1 MIHVCFSLHDKTGR
15 YSKFT
20 GTAMLSLFE
29 NVITP
34 RSTTVHILHD
44 NTLTEDNR
52 EKFIYL
58 AGRCNQFVEFHNIEK
73 LLKDK
78 LQEYV
83 NLFPAIKDSRVTVA
97 GFYRLL
103 IPQLFSSEINKVIY
117 LDSDIIV
124 NLDINE
130 LWQIKL
136 QDKALAAVPE
146 VEIVNAPS
154 NISIRYLVT
163 SNLVTQED
171 YFNSGVLVMDLK
183 NLRQSEER
191 IIDGII
197 WRNEHTQCE
206 YFDQDILNYVFSKD
220 YLKLD
225 EKFDRFISKARNS
238 NKDYDAIYHYIGDTL
253 QTDISDPFNRLW
265 FDYFCKTPWFDVSVI
280 GNLHK
285 YINEFNQILGQE
297 RKNSLIKFSAALSGK
312 KRVFVVK
319 DKKNINWLKK
329 TYSIRDNE
337 EIFVIEDEESLPQ
350 LIEEMKTSLDKKLF
364 LIRARELIRPL
375 KEAGFV
381 EEKDFFNHQVLFS
394 SNLLS
399 KKHRLSLINMI

>member
-1 MIHVCFSLHDKTGR
+1 M
-15 YSKFT
+15 
-20 GTAMLSLFE
+20 
-29 NVITP
+29 
-34 RSTTVHILHD
+34 
-44 NTLTEDNR
+44 
-52 EKFIYL
+52 
-58 AGRCNQFVEFHNIEK
+58 
-73 LLKDK
+73 
-78 LQEYV
+78 
-83 NLFPAIKDSRVTVA
+83 
-97 GFYRLL
+97 
-103 IPQLFSSEINKVIY
+103 IPQLFSSEIHKVIY

-146 VEIVNAPS
+146 VKIANDPS

-163 SNLVTQED
+163 SNLVAQKD
-171 YFNSGVLVMDLK
+171 YFNSGVLVMNLK
-183 NLRQSEER
+183 NLRQYEER
-191 IIDGII
+191 IITGII

-265 FDYFCKTPWFDVSVI
+265 FNYFCKTPWFDISVI
-280 GNLHK
+280 GSLNK
-285 YINEFNQILGQE
+285 YIDEFNRELGQE

-319 DKKNINWLKK
+319 GKMDINWLKK
-329 TYSIRDNE
+329 TYFIRDDE

-350 LIEEMKTSLDKKLF
+350 LIDEMKTSRDKKLF

-381 EEKDFFNHQVLFS
+381 EEKDFFNHYAFFS
-394 SNLLS
+394 SNLFS
-399 KKHRLSLINMI
+399 KKDVYSLLKVI